1 MAQAKRPEYERL
13 FEAPFDFGEYIETR
27 LRGIDDL
34 AERRFAKTILADC
47 LLKGIQQAE
56 TRYEQLERRIYDEF
70 ECKDSK
76 FVIYTT
82 IIPREVYDPIGDFL
96 YPICLEDLQPD
107 QYDTDVFVEQLRKG
121 ELVYMS
127 RVFAECAHDLC
138 GGLSERRFQG
148 NLLLDGGRELG
159 GTFLLRPDSRYIQN
173 IRLFY
178 ELYCN
183 NGITWTTINSSYL
196 EKCFSLELEKLE
208 QPLSAQD
215 KVSSFSVDFGELSGV
230 MGYNYLPMWNVEK
243 FSVDSADFMIP
254 CVDSVGWEH
263 KVSVV
268 EPGIQNEYLIY
279 VTDAIRSFRRE
290 KDDIIILTDGQKMPE
305 LTVYKIAQPNGK
317 LPAGYDRPLLNNG
330 KKDCFTRRYTEHCN
344 KSLLTRAELLRRIHE
359 LDFEQFLEFQGV
371 EFVESDRFISQAYSM
386 NPFVNDEIVD
396 KKSKRILIFTFSE
409 IEKGGYLNR
418 DILSFLISQL
428 QLSFNEY
435 RCEGVL
441 A

>member
-1 MAQAKRPEYERL
+1 MEKEVRPDYERL
-13 FEAPFDFGEYIETR
+13 FEAPFDFAAYIETR
-27 LRGIDDL
+27 LRDISNL
-34 AERRFAKTILADC
+34 EERRFAKTILEDC
-47 LLKGIQQAE
+47 LLKGIQQTE
-56 TRYEQLERRIYDEF
+56 TKYERLERRIYDEF

-96 YPICLEDLQPD
+96 YPICPEDLPPD
-107 QYDTDVFVEQLRKG
+107 QYDTGVFLEKLENKDSVW
-121 ELVYMS
+121 VS
-127 RVFAECAHDLC
+127 RVFAECGHDLC
-138 GGLSERRFQG
+138 KELPKRRFQG
-148 NLLLDGGRELG
+148 KLLLDDGRELG
-159 GTFLLRPDSRYIQN
+159 GTFLLCPDSRYIES

-183 NGITWTTINSSYL
+183 NGITWTTINSAYL
-196 EKCFSLELEKLE
+196 EKCFSLELERLE
-208 QPLSAQD
+208 HPLAAQD
-215 KVSSFSVDFGELSGV
+215 KVVGFSLEFGELSDV
-230 MGYNYLPMWNVEK
+230 LHYNFLPLWNVEK
-243 FSVDSADFMIP
+243 LSVDSADFMVP

-268 EPGIQNEYLIY
+268 ELGVQNEYLIY

-290 KDDIIILTDGQKMPE
+290 KNDIIILTDGQKMPE

-317 LPAGYDRPLLNNG
+317 LPAGYDRPLLNNS
-330 KKDCFTRRYTEHCN
+330 KKDCFTRRYTAHCN
-344 KSLLTRAELLRRIHE
+344 KSLLTRVELLRRIHE

-371 EFVESDRFISQAYSM
+371 EFVEADHFISQAYSM

-396 KKSKRILIFTFSE
+396 KKSKRILLFTFRKLE
-409 IEKGGYLNR
+409 ENGYLNG